1 MQRYAFLCR
10 ALIRLMT
17 AQTNPNDA
25 DAVTANEEIAASWEH
40 IA

>member
-17 AQTNPNDA
+17 VQTRKRLYRCSI
-25 DAVTANEEIAASWEH
+25 TGERISTT
-40 IA
+40 